1 MGRQSIIQRGEVG
14 DERWDILI
22 ETVLGS
28 LPLSLSLSICLFPYL
43 PIWRAN

>member
-28 LPLSLSLSICLFPYL
+28 LPLYLSLSPYL